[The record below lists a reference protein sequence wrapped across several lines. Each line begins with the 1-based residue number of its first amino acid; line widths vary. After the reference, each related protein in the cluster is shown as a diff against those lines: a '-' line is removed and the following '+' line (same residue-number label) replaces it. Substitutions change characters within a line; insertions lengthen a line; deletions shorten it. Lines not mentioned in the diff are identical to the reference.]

1 LTNDEPTVDP
11 AIAARILSSTD
22 LDEEETEDMSE
33 DDRMAENEI
42 QHKTLSREELEELA
56 GDQNN

>member
-1 LTNDEPTVDP
+1 LTHDEPTVDP

-33 DDRMAENEI
+33 DDRIAEDEI
-42 QHKTLSREELEELA
+42 QYKTLSREELEELA
-56 GDQNN
+56 GDQNK